1 MPRSSRARRRFAPTR
16 WVTFIGQ
23 ASVADAKRSTD
34 YESRIVQPFFPGDNE
49 GLRPFRVPGDALAQR
64 PRRIGAGEEPL
75 VMACYASYKSTAYRS
90 LFGLTAPR
98 LTFVA
103 NKIHCLMPT
112 AIKSEAFAE
121 WIDNLRDRAGAA
133 QVLRRLARLERGNPG
148 RVAPVGEGVSELKI
162 DFGPGYRVY
171 YGQRGEELVI
181 ILGGGDKSSQDRD
194 IQAAKKLWDEW
205 KEQTNDE
212 S

>member
-1 MPRSSRARRRFAPTR
+1 LGTSVPIGNLGDWQGHLDPVSRLPHCRQAAVRR
-16 WVTFIGQ
+16 Q
-23 ASVADAKRSTD
+23 ATLYQK
-34 YESRIVQPFFPGDNE
+34 
-49 GLRPFRVPGDALAQR
+49 
-64 PRRIGAGEEPL
+64 
-75 VMACYASYKSTAYRS
+75 
-90 LFGLTAPR
+90 R

-103 NKIHCLMPT
+103 NRLQFFIPT
-112 AIKSEAFAE
+112 ILKSDVFEE

-171 YGQRGEELVI
+171 FGQRGEELVI

-194 IQAAKKLWDEW
+194 IKAAKKLWDEW
-205 KEQTNDE
+205 KEQDR
-212 S
+212 